1 MLATGLSQVRM
12 MQAAFVPTTVE
23 GDVTP
28 ESVEGRHL
36 IEEGEE
42 EVEEGNDGEETSL

>member
-1 MLATGLSQVRM
+1 MLTTGLSQVRT
-12 MQAAFVPTTVE
+12 MQAAFVPTIVE

-28 ESVEGRHL
+28 KSVEGGNL

-42 EVEEGNDGEETSL
+42 EEEGNDREETSL